1 MNKITSDDLY
11 EEIESAADR
20 AAPLFRLYGWT
31 YGGVGT
37 PSHNDLVETI
47 TRITDSAIESFYD
60 SKESYRQSEVS
71 SGRFNVTLCEYEDE
85 IVANISL
92 ELGEKSWSKQ

>member
-31 YGGVGT
+31 YGGTGI
-37 PSHNDLVETI
+37 PSHDDIVETI
-47 TRITDSAIESFYD
+47 TGITDSAIESFYD
-60 SKESYRQSEVS
+60 SRESYRQSEVS
-71 SGRFNVTLCEYEDE
+71 TGRFKVTLCEYEDD

-92 ELGEKSWSKQ
+92 DLGEKSWEK